1 MAEWKK
7 IIVSG
12 SGVAQL
18 ANDANYLT
26 DYTVTSGDVT
36 AHEGDITITESQIS
50 DFGTYSTATGVE
62 NNADVTDFTN
72 VQAAGALMDTEVDA
86 DIKTLSLPAN
96 TTISTFGA
104 SLVDDANATA
114 AQTTLGLGSAALE
127 DKSAFATAAQGN
139 TADNALQDISGE
151 SVTDLTDV
159 SSAGSGQIIT
169 AAERGSI
176 GALNT
181 FTGSLD
187 ANFATDAELSAVSGA
202 LALDISGALM
212 DSEVTNLAQV
222 KSFDSSDYATAAQGI
237 KADNA
242 FPGSKVSTFG
252 ATLVDDV
259 DAGTARATLGLGTAA
274 IEDKSTFATAAQ
286 GGRADT
292 ALQDISG
299 ESVTDL
305 TDVSS
310 AGSGQ
315 IITAAERGS
324 IGALNTFTGS
334 LNANFATD
342 AELAAVSG
350 ALASDLSSIDTA
362 VPAIVDNSGTPA
374 FNSGITKTE
383 VLSIL
388 NVADGA
394 EVNVGTNITI
404 SEGTNTVEVQSS
416 TGNNDT
422 IAAATTSAAGVMTS
436 SDKSKLDGID
446 AGAEVNV
453 DTNITVSEGSSTVE
467 IQSSTGT
474 NDSIAAAT
482 TSAAGVMTAADKSK
496 LDGIE
501 TGAEVTSTAKVK
513 SALNAN
519 LGTLTIGDSNDV
531 ITIGNDLVV
540 TGDLTV
546 SGDTTTIDVAN
557 LNVTDQFINLND
569 GGVAADGGLVVEGAG
584 VSFGWDNSEARWAFD
599 AAGATEGQTAI
610 TADAYASAVV
620 TSDLAAYRKN
630 GNIRVDGG
638 EIYIYTE

>member
-1 MAEWKK
+1 
-7 IIVSG
+7 
-12 SGVAQL
+12 
-18 ANDANYLT
+18 
-26 DYTVTSGDVT
+26 
-36 AHEGDITITESQIS
+36 
-50 DFGTYSTATGVE
+50 
-62 NNADVTDFTN
+62 
-72 VQAAGALMDTEVDA
+72 
-86 DIKTLSLPAN
+86 
-96 TTISTFGA
+96 
-104 SLVDDANATA
+104 
-114 AQTTLGLGSAALE
+114 
-127 DKSAFATAAQGN
+127 
-139 TADNALQDISGE
+139 
-151 SVTDLTDV
+151 
-159 SSAGSGQIIT
+159 
-169 AAERGSI
+169 
-176 GALNT
+176 
-181 FTGSLD
+181 
-187 ANFATDAELSAVSGA
+187 
-202 LALDISGALM
+202 M
-212 DSEVTNLAQV
+212 DSEVTNLQQV
-222 KSFDSSDYATAAQGI
+222 KDFDSSDYATAAQGT

-242 FPGSKVSTFG
+242 FPASKVSTFG
-252 ATLVDDV
+252 ATLVDDA

>member
-18 ANDANYLT
+18 SNDANYLT

-62 NNADVTDFTN
+62 NNADVTDTAN
-72 VQAAGALMDTEVDA
+72 VTAAGALMDSEVTDLA
-86 DIKTLSLPAN
+86 GIKSV
-96 TTISTFGA
+96 TISTLQVKPSEGA
-104 SLVDDANATA
+104 FADGDKTKLDGIETGADVTDTANVTA
-114 AQTTLGLGSAALE
+114 A
-127 DKSAFATAAQGN
+127 
-139 TADNALQDISGE
+139 
-151 SVTDLTDV
+151 
-159 SSAGSGQIIT
+159 
-169 AAERGSI
+169 
-176 GALNT
+176 
-181 FTGSLD
+181 
-187 ANFATDAELSAVSGA
+187 
-202 LALDISGALM
+202 GALM

-222 KSFDSSDYATAAQGI
+222 KAFDSSDYATAAQGLT
-237 KADNA
+237 ADSA
-242 FPGSKVSTFG
+242 VQPS
-252 ATLVDDV
+252 D
-259 DAGTARATLGLGTAA
+259 
-274 IEDKSTFATAAQ
+274 
-286 GGRADT
+286 
-292 ALQDISG
+292 
-299 ESVTDL
+299 SVTSL
-305 TDVSS
+305 SDVTN
-310 AGSGQ
+310 AGSGK
-315 IITAAERGS
+315 IISDGERIS

-374 FNSGITKTE
+374 FNSGITKSE

-394 EVNVGTNITI
+394 QVNVGTNITI

-416 TGNNDT
+416 TGTNDS

-436 SDKSKLDGID
+436 SDKAKLDGI
-446 AGAEVNV
+446 ASGAEVNV
-453 DTNITVSEGSSTVE
+453 DTNITVSEGASTVE

-482 TSAAGVMTAADKSK
+482 TSAAGVMTATDKTK

-501 TGAEVTSTAKVK
+501 TSADVTDTANVTAAGALMDSELTSIDDVKALDQSVSSGATPVFGTANMTDASNKRFMSDAQESKLDSVETNADVTDTANVK

-519 LGTLTIGDSNDV
+519 LGTLTIGDSNDT

-546 SGDTTTIDVAN
+546 SGNTTTVDVAN

-569 GGVAADGGLVVEGAG
+569 GGAAADGGIVVEGAG
-584 VSFGWDNSEARWAFD
+584 VSFGWDNSESRWAFD
-599 AAGATEGQTAI
+599 AAGATEDQTAI
-610 TADAYASAVV
+610 GADAYASAVV

-630 GNIRVDGG
+630 GNIRVTGG
-638 EIYIYTE
+638 DIFIYTE

>member
-1 MAEWKK
+1 
-7 IIVSG
+7 
-12 SGVAQL
+12 
-18 ANDANYLT
+18 
-26 DYTVTSGDVT
+26 
-36 AHEGDITITESQIS
+36 
-50 DFGTYSTATGVE
+50 
-62 NNADVTDFTN
+62 
-72 VQAAGALMDTEVDA
+72 MDTEVDA

-305 TDVSS
+305 SDVSS
-310 AGSGQ
+310 VGSGA
-315 IITAAERGS
+315 IITSTERS
-324 IGALNTFTGS
+324 KLSNIEAL
-334 LNANFATD
+334 ADITD
-342 AELAAVSG
+342 ATNVAAAG
-350 ALASDLSSIDTA
+350 AIMDGDFTSNGFMKRTGAGTYT
-362 VPAIVDNSGTPA
+362 VDNSTY
-374 FNSGITKTE
+374 
-383 VLSIL
+383 
-388 NVADGA
+388 
-394 EVNVGTNITI
+394 
-404 SEGTNTVEVQSS
+404 
-416 TGNNDT
+416 
-422 IAAATTSAAGVMTS
+422 
-436 SDKSKLDGID
+436 
-446 AGAEVNV
+446 
-453 DTNITVSEGSSTVE
+453 
-467 IQSSTGT
+467 
-474 NDSIAAAT
+474 
-482 TSAAGVMTAADKSK
+482 
-496 LDGIE
+496 
-501 TGAEVTSTAKVK
+501 STATGVEDNADVTDTTNVK
-513 SALNAN
+513 AALNAN
-519 LGTLTIGDSNDV
+519 LGTLTIGDSNDT

-540 TGDLTV
+540 TGNLTV
-546 SGDTTTIDVAN
+546 SGDTTTVDVTN

-569 GGVAADGGLVVEGAG
+569 GGSAADGGIVVEGAG